1 MILNFGIL
9 SPPKPM
15 AGLPAVALAKAGL
28 NYYLHGLWWEADP
41 KGSAGGRLM
50 NDPRWYY
57 GSGRREG
64 IPRFT
69 CRNDSGITL
78 GLATTGKLL
87 LPRRSGAAV
96 FSLAAFG
103 GKRRSTVGVDH
114 AVDDVVHASTSRSRR
129 RVFLLHIGSA
139 KIFTTLTPR
148 YIEKTMSYILN

>member
-41 KGSAGGRLM
+41 KGSAGGRQ
-50 NDPRWYY
+50 
-57 GSGRREG
+57 E

-69 CRNDSGITL
+69 CRDDSSITL

-114 AVDDVVHASTSRSRR
+114 AVDDVVHASTLRSRR

>member
-1 MILNFGIL
+1 MN
-9 SPPKPM
+9 
-15 AGLPAVALAKAGL
+15 
-28 NYYLHGLWWEADP
+28 DP
-41 KGSAGGRLM
+41 KGH
-50 NDPRWYY
+50 

-69 CRNDSGITL
+69 CHDDSSITL

-139 KIFTTLTPR
+139 TIFTTLTPR
-148 YIEKTMSYILN
+148 YIEKNYVIYFKLRT